1 MSRKLEQEI
10 ADHIVWFMSNKDR
23 IPPSNLQSRINFLE
37 RAHNSLLDRL
47 LLLVRDI
54 QLLEGRSPEK
64 VLWTPEGYR
73 RIPEYDPN
81 SREKRWQVGEY
92 AQ

>member
-1 MSRKLEQEI
+1 MSSKFDKEL
-10 ADHIVWFMSNKDR
+10 ADHVIWFMSNKDR
-23 IPPSNLQSRINFLE
+23 IPPGDLQKRCNFLE

-47 LLLVRDI
+47 LLLARDL
-54 QLLEGRSPEK
+54 QLIEGRSPEK
-64 VLWTPEGYR
+64 VLWTPAGYKR
-73 RIPEYDPN
+73 VPEYDPN